1 MRTIKAPEQ
10 RKHEILDT
18 AEMLFTSKGYAKTT
32 IMDILNAVGI
42 AKGTFYYYFKSKEEV
57 MDAIIMRIIEADAA
71 MARRIAADPDIPV
84 LGKLLQILMAQS
96 PVQGGSKEKMIEQFH
111 QPENAE
117 MHQKSLVQAI
127 LHLGPVLADVVEQGV
142 KEGLFRTE
150 YPRETVEFLLAGAQ
164 VIFDEGL
171 FQWPQEEVMRRAAAF
186 VRMIEQSLGAEQ
198 GSFDFMLERLAGP
211 AADGE

>member
-1 MRTIKAPEQ
+1 MRTIKTPE
-10 RKHEILDT
+10 RRRNEILDT
-18 AEMLFTSKGYAKTT
+18 AEALFTTKGYGKTT
-32 IMDILNAVGI
+32 IIDILNSIGI

-71 MARRIAADPDIPV
+71 IARKIAADPDIPV

-127 LHLGPVLADVVEQGV
+127 LHLGPVLGDVVEQGV
-142 KEGLFRTE
+142 EEGLFRAA
-150 YPRETVEFLLAGAQ
+150 YPRETVEFLLAAAQ

-171 FQWPQEEVMRRAAAF
+171 FQWSSEEAMRRAAAF
-186 VRMIEQSLGAEQ
+186 VQMIEQSLGAEQ
-198 GSFDFMLERLAGP
+198 GSFDFMLERLAGSSE
-211 AADGE
+211 DN

>member
-1 MRTIKAPEQ
+1 MRTIKTPEQ

-18 AEMLFTSKGYAKTT
+18 AETLFTTKGYAKTT

-71 MARRIAADPDIPV
+71 LARKIAADPTIPV

-96 PVQGGSKEKMIEQFH
+96 PAQGGSKEKMIEQFH

-142 KEGLFRTE
+142 QEGLFHTE
-150 YPRETVEFLLAGAQ
+150 YPRETIEFLLAAAQ

-171 FQWPQEEVMRRAAAF
+171 FQWPQEEAMRRAAAF

-198 GSFDFMLERLAGP
+198 GSFDFMLERLGGP
-211 AADGE
+211 ADGG